1 MLLSAFILGLAGS
14 IHCIGMCGPI
24 ALMIP
29 TGKNNN
35 KLISILF
42 YSFGK
47 LLTYLLIGS
56 LFGLIVNSIK
66 NFNFQAGLSIIS
78 GIILIL
84 FALLPKLLA
93 KLEQK
98 GYVLFS
104 GILKFKSKL
113 TKALDKNKLE
123 FSFYIG
129 FLNGF
134 IPCAMV
140 YSAAIAAFAQ
150 SSFIESVGFML
161 FFGLGTI
168 PLMILFYF
176 MAQGIKSKLMKYT
189 KTFQTLALLGVGLFL
204 IWRGYSHYNEAIP
217 SLKEGAIFK
226 LCLPFQ

>member
-1 MLLSAFILGLAGS
+1 MSAFILGLAGS
-14 IHCIGMCGPI
+14 VHCIGMCGPI

-29 TGKNNN
+29 TGKHNN
-35 KLISILF
+35 KLAGILF

-47 LLTYLLIGS
+47 LLTYLIIGS
-56 LFGLIVNSIK
+56 LFGLIVNSIRQ
-66 NFNFQAGLSIIS
+66 FNFQSILSIIS
-78 GIILIL
+78 GILLIL
-84 FALLPKLLA
+84 FAVLPQLLK

-104 GILKFKSKL
+104 GLLKFKSKL
-113 TKALDKNKLE
+113 TRALDKNKLE

-140 YSAAIAAFAQ
+140 YSAAVAAFAQ
-150 SSFIESVGFML
+150 NSFMESVGFML

-176 MAQGIKSKLMKYT
+176 TAQKVKSKLMKYT
-189 KTFQTLALLGVGLFL
+189 NIFQTLALLGVGLFL
-204 IWRGYSHYNEAIP
+204 IWRGYAHYNEVIP
-217 SLKEGAIFK
+217 ALREGAIYK

>member
-84 FALLPKLLA
+84 FALLPNLPKH
-93 KLEQK
+93 
-98 GYVLFS
+98 
-104 GILKFKSKL
+104 L
-113 TKALDKNKLE
+113 TKIN
-123 FSFYIG
+123 
-129 FLNGF
+129 
-134 IPCAMV
+134 
-140 YSAAIAAFAQ
+140 
-150 SSFIESVGFML
+150 
-161 FFGLGTI
+161 
-168 PLMILFYF
+168 
-176 MAQGIKSKLMKYT
+176 
-189 KTFQTLALLGVGLFL
+189 
-204 IWRGYSHYNEAIP
+204 
-217 SLKEGAIFK
+217 
-226 LCLPFQ
+226 